1 MEQTPDPFTNGPR
14 SHSYH
19 AQCGED
25 MSYSPSRS
33 THHLTNDASHYATED
48 PASYYHETSLDWTQP
63 PLAQTTSFAD
73 HVPGN
78 DEYLDEN
85 FINTGDE
92 MPVNSFNT
100 NDDDLSRHT
109 TAMTPEPG
117 VLLPHVLPPQPL
129 SCDSLPGTSA
139 VEEGIYSA
147 PSDVSGLWGW
157 GEPSFPAVPSF
168 LQDEGPFRAT
178 ANVLDESAVHPTH
191 DTVAALTRRKSILK
205 ADGTTTKQRGA
216 SSQSRELVPSAIW
229 ETHKATIRMLYLEER
244 KPLKDVI
251 RIMHERHAFQAT
263 SVFFLLQSRGI
274 LTRLRPKM
282 YKTRFSQWGFA
293 KNNTENEVK
302 HLLSMKFERDA
313 EGKVSEFI
321 RNGKVVNL
329 ATYLKRKGVTEYDLV
344 DFETTSRLPAHVRC
358 RTPSPPPSL
367 SPGYLRSPDLI
378 RAQEILVGHMRK
390 TLIHCQQI
398 ESRYPLKNGWSS
410 LLLWGAESSGMLY
423 QAGKLFGRSQDSQAG
438 DLLMRAFQRLEVD
451 LQHLSTQGTKELLFC
466 LSHQNPGMTIA
477 LSKYL
482 AAYSMTNFAR
492 LHPLRVIFSSLYEVL
507 WKHGPA
513 ALSDLVWSAMPTLAE
528 ELETIHGQH
537 SPLAVRTWIDLC
549 ILYNHSNPYRLSN
562 LYADLGRLNQ
572 DDRSAVQE
580 EFIGFSYARLQLAAS
595 IDVNGIA
602 HRAQLVELWNYCV
615 ADNIVFGVHGQPEVY
630 CWHPVLQVQPT
641 VSRMLERYRV
651 TMKHVEDIFGCKMI
665 CGYPL
670 EPHPTIHA
678 DETDPPENYRFL
690 KIPISLSDLRP
701 MASPASSGKIL
712 EELQT

>member
-1 MEQTPDPFTNGPR
+1 MN
-14 SHSYH
+14 
-19 AQCGED
+19 
-25 MSYSPSRS
+25 
-33 THHLTNDASHYATED
+33 
-48 PASYYHETSLDWTQP
+48 
-63 PLAQTTSFAD
+63 
-73 HVPGN
+73 
-78 DEYLDEN
+78 
-85 FINTGDE
+85 
-92 MPVNSFNT
+92 
-100 NDDDLSRHT
+100 
-109 TAMTPEPG
+109 
-117 VLLPHVLPPQPL
+117 
-129 SCDSLPGTSA
+129 
-139 VEEGIYSA
+139 
-147 PSDVSGLWGW
+147 
-157 GEPSFPAVPSF
+157 
-168 LQDEGPFRAT
+168 
-178 ANVLDESAVHPTH
+178 
-191 DTVAALTRRKSILK
+191 
-205 ADGTTTKQRGA
+205 
-216 SSQSRELVPSAIW
+216 
-229 ETHKATIRMLYLEER
+229 
-244 KPLKDVI
+244 
-251 RIMHERHAFQAT
+251 ERHGFQAT
-263 SVFFLLQSRGI
+263 
-274 LTRLRPKM
+274 PKM
-282 YKTRFSQWGFA
+282 YKTRFTQWGFA

-358 RTPSPPPSL
+358 RTPSPPPSPA
-367 SPGYLRSPDLI
+367 PGYLRSPDLI
-378 RAQEILVGHMRK
+378 RAQEILVGNMRK

-398 ESRYPLKNGWSS
+398 ESRNPFQNGWSS

-423 QAGKLFGRSQDSQAG
+423 QAGKLFGRCQDSQAG

-466 LSHQNPGMTIA
+466 LSYQNPGMTTA

-482 AAYSMTNFAR
+482 AAYSMTNYAR
-492 LHPLRVIFSSLYEVL
+492 LHPLRLIFSSLYEVL
-507 WKHGPA
+507 RKHGPA

-537 SPLAVRTWIDLC
+537 SPLAVRTWIDLS

-562 LYADLGRLNQ
+562 LYADLGHLNQ
-572 DDRSAVQE
+572 DDRSAAQE
-580 EFIGFSYARLQLAAS
+580 EFIGFRYARLQLAAS

-630 CWHPVLQVQPT
+630 CWHPVLQVQPS

-678 DETDPPENYRFL
+678 DETDPPENYRLL

-701 MASPASSGKIL
+701 MASPASSSKVL
-712 EELQT
+712 EELNT

>member
-117 VLLPHVLPPQPL
+117 VLLPH
-129 SCDSLPGTSA
+129 
-139 VEEGIYSA
+139 
-147 PSDVSGLWGW
+147 
-157 GEPSFPAVPSF
+157 
-168 LQDEGPFRAT
+168 
-178 ANVLDESAVHPTH
+178 
-191 DTVAALTRRKSILK
+191 TRRKSILK

-263 SVFFLLQSRGI
+263 
-274 LTRLRPKM
+274 PKM